1 MKEAEKRQAIIK
13 AVVRSLAEERARQG
27 ISRNAL
33 AAKAGLSQSVVSR
46 LESGV
51 SLNPTID
58 SMLRIADALS
68 VDLGSV
74 FVAASKAGQ
83 GGH

>member
-1 MKEAEKRQAIIK
+1 VKEAERRQAIIK
-13 AVVRSLAEERARQG
+13 AVIRSLAQERARQG
-27 ISRNAL
+27 MSRNAL
-33 AAKAGLSQSVVSR
+33 AAKAGISQSVVSR

-68 VDLGSV
+68 VDLGDLLV
-74 FVAASKAGQ
+74 VAAKGQ